1 MQIIKE
7 NIKLDSTFPL
17 KIENS
22 VIEPCHFES
31 PIFHWHDC
39 IEISYVKKGRG
50 CYVVNGNEYIMEPGD
65 VIIFNSLE
73 PHFWKAFPPENMIQP
88 VLVFSPS
95 LIWSG
100 ETNIFDYQ
108 YLKVF
113 SEKSTNFSNKLPPKH
128 PVTKEIFNL
137 LIEMS
142 LEYENKQVGY
152 KLMLK
157 AKLLQLITYLIRFF
171 QDDSKSL
178 EDTRIKQSQLERLNS
193 SLEFINA
200 NYIKDIRLS
209 QVASIA
215 CMSSSYFSTFFSKT
229 LGLPFKE
236 YLIRL
241 RIKHA
246 AGLLN
251 TTNKSI
257 TEIALES
264 GFNNLSNY
272 YKAYKKYNVP
282 PLEIK

>member
-1 MQIIKE
+1 MQIFKE
-7 NIKLDSTFPL
+7 NIVLESNFPL

-22 VIEPCHFES
+22 VIVPCHLES

-39 IEISYVKKGRG
+39 IEISYIKKGRG
-50 CYVVNGNEYIMEPGD
+50 CYVVNGIEYIMEHGD

-73 PHFWKAFPPENMIQP
+73 PHCWEAFPPESMTQS
-88 VLVFSPS
+88 VLVFSPC

-108 YLKVF
+108 YLKIF
-113 SEKSTNFSNKLPPKH
+113 SEKSTNFSNKLPPDH
-128 PVTKEIFNL
+128 PITKEIFNL

-157 AKLLQLITYLIRFF
+157 ANLLQLITYLIRYF

-178 EDTRIKQSQLERLNS
+178 EDTHIKQGQLERLNS
-193 SLEFINA
+193 ALEFINA
-200 NYIKDIRLS
+200 NYISDIRLS
-209 QVASIA
+209 HAASKA
-215 CMSSSYFSTFFSKT
+215 CMSSSYFSSFFSKT
-229 LGLPFKE
+229 LGLSFKE

-246 AGLLN
+246 TKLLN
-251 TTNKSI
+251 TTHKSI

-272 YKAYKKYNVP
+272 YKAYKKYK
-282 PLEIK
+282 L